1 MSSNAGR
8 EATVGPAVCA
18 TAWGHVPTRMAWIS
32 HMVMNVAG
40 LIGWTGGWVGLLAI
54 SLETPNWVVWVFMP
68 YFIYAPYRVVTQ
80 LKYFPTAFLMLRIL
94 RTYPW
99 QMERDVVIG
108 LTKRPEVVAKQYGW
122 FEFEN
127 PANEQQQLPLVF
139 SEHLRTEWWARRM
152 APRAKPRL
160 KADIET
166 VWFAGDPRF
175 IGLVAAPNRRG
186 TAPRRL
192 HVVEQRIDVQSGWS
206 FADWGA
212 TPYDIERGRR
222 VGVYP
227 VHP

>member
-1 MSSNAGR
+1 
-8 EATVGPAVCA
+8 
-18 TAWGHVPTRMAWIS
+18 
-32 HMVMNVAG
+32 MVMNVAG

-99 QMERDVVIG
+99 QVERDVVIG
-108 LTKRPEVVAKQYGW
+108 LTKRPEVAAKQYGW

>member
-1 MSSNAGR
+1 
-8 EATVGPAVCA
+8 
-18 TAWGHVPTRMAWIS
+18 
-32 HMVMNVAG
+32 MVMNVAG

-54 SLETPNWVVWVFMP
+54 SLDTPNWVVWVFMP

-99 QMERDVVIG
+99 QVERDVVMG